1 MKEGGTIVI
10 NTTKKPDDFVF
21 SQLYLNI
28 ITVNATGMVIKN
40 NLLVAGL
47 PVVNTPMLGAIMRA
61 EIPLE
66 LDVIERI
73 VGKKFVK
80 RVRRMLGL

>member
-1 MKEGGTIVI
+1 M
-10 NTTKKPDDFVF
+10 
-21 SQLYLNI
+21 
-28 ITVNATGMVIKN
+28 IKN

-47 PVVNTPMLGAIMRA
+47 PVVNTPMLGALMRA